1 MNPKL
6 FPTIMIGL
14 MLISSIIY
22 FVKGDVRQGIYWL
35 SGAVLNVS
43 VTY

>member
-14 MLISSIIY
+14 MLISAVVY
-22 FVKGDVRQGIYWL
+22 FVKGDVRHGIYWL